1 MHDKYCQFSTLVVT
15 VFIWVWVGNIIMQVD
30 QIFFTE
36 LRQQEC
42 FSFLHLRKN
51 ILWFLKLA
59 IAKSFF
65 FFFQN
70 VANNR
75 LYYFDSKPEL
85 AGVFPLFFKLMSDSK
100 HAVSHR
106 HSDTC
111 WNSCSTLGCFVF
123 SRFSHFISHKT
134 LILRASQPKWT
145 HGFEITFIQITAT
158 ALRLLRVPTSNPRL
172 PFLPSHGCRSYL
184 SNPCVWSSSQF
195 RVTLRSHAW
204 VESNLLW
211 WKDKET
217 LIEIFPSGHLVL
229 WFHMGLDKLFS
240 SRAAVHIV
248 FDPSLQQ

>member
-1 MHDKYCQFSTLVVT
+1 MILKTCYSKK
-15 VFIWVWVGNIIMQVD
+15 
-30 QIFFTE
+30 
-36 LRQQEC
+36 
-42 FSFLHLRKN
+42 FL
-51 ILWFLKLA
+51 
-59 IAKSFF
+59 SFF
-65 FFFQN
+65 
-70 VANNR
+70 
-75 LYYFDSKPEL
+75 SKCGKQQTILFWFKTRASWRVPS
-85 AGVFPLFFKLMSDSK
+85 FFKLMSDSK

>member
-1 MHDKYCQFSTLVVT
+1 
-15 VFIWVWVGNIIMQVD
+15 
-30 QIFFTE
+30 
-36 LRQQEC
+36 
-42 FSFLHLRKN
+42 
-51 ILWFLKLA
+51 
-59 IAKSFF
+59 
-65 FFFQN
+65 
-70 VANNR
+70 
-75 LYYFDSKPEL
+75 
-85 AGVFPLFFKLMSDSK
+85 MSDNK

-106 HSDTC
+106 RSDTS

-123 SRFSHFISHKT
+123 STKPPDFPT
-134 LILRASQPKWT
+134 LSVTRLSSFELPSQSGPT
-145 HGFEITFIQITAT
+145 VFEITFIQITAT

-217 LIEIFPSGHLVL
+217 LIEILPSGHLVL

-248 FDPSLQQ
+248 FDPSLQQSTSTGPAYLSPHGVCDTAKMGVTLLPYWCQNQICTFTAISLKRANHNSRKSP

>member
-1 MHDKYCQFSTLVVT
+1 M
-15 VFIWVWVGNIIMQVD
+15 
-30 QIFFTE
+30 
-36 LRQQEC
+36 
-42 FSFLHLRKN
+42 
-51 ILWFLKLA
+51 
-59 IAKSFF
+59 
-65 FFFQN
+65 
-70 VANNR
+70 ANNR

-85 AGVFPLFFKLMSDSK
+85 AGVFPLFFFKLMSDSK

-106 HSDTC
+106 HTDTC

-217 LIEIFPSGHLVL
+217 LIEILPSGHLVL

>member
-1 MHDKYCQFSTLVVT
+1 
-15 VFIWVWVGNIIMQVD
+15 
-30 QIFFTE
+30 
-36 LRQQEC
+36 
-42 FSFLHLRKN
+42 
-51 ILWFLKLA
+51 
-59 IAKSFF
+59 
-65 FFFQN
+65 
-70 VANNR
+70 
-75 LYYFDSKPEL
+75 
-85 AGVFPLFFKLMSDSK
+85 MSDSK

-106 HSDTC
+106 RSDTC

-123 SRFSHFISHKT
+123 STKAPT
-134 LILRASQPKWT
+134 LSVTRLSSFELPSQSGPT
-145 HGFEITFIQITAT
+145 VFEITFIQITAT

-217 LIEIFPSGHLVL
+217 LIEILPSGHLVL